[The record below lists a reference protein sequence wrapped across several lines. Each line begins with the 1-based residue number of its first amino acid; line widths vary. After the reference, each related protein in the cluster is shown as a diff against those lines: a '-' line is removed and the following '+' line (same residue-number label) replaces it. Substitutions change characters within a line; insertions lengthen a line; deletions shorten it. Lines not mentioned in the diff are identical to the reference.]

1 MDNIIISLNVVL
13 PLFIIMVLGYLL
25 KKYEVY
31 DIKSLKVFNNV
42 VFKVFLPLHLFNSIY
57 KTDLN
62 EVFDKRFTLFIVSM
76 IIALFF
82 FLVIFIPR
90 IEKDNKK
97 VGVIIQGL
105 FRTNFVIMGL
115 PIATSIFGE
124 SEVGT
129 VAIII
134 AFVIPVFNVLAVIS
148 LELFRNSR
156 INYLNIIK
164 EILKNPLII
173 GAMLGVLVLKTH
185 ITLPHFLRIT
195 INDIA
200 KVATPLAILLLGG
213 SFEFCSVKKYF
224 KLTMGIVVLKLI
236 LFPLIFVTLGAIAGF
251 TGIKLL
257 IIYVIFG
264 APTAVSSF
272 NMAQQ
277 MGGDGELAGQI
288 VVFTTSVSI
297 VTIFLGILVMKNLG
311 LL

>member
-57 KTDLN
+57 KTNLN
-62 EVFDKRFTLFIVSM
+62 EVFDKRFIIFIVGM
-76 IIALFF
+76 IIALFS
-82 FLVIFIPR
+82 LLIILIPK

-97 VGVIIQGL
+97 IGVIIQGL

-124 SEVGT
+124 SEIGT
-129 VAIII
+129 VAIVI
-134 AFVIPVFNVLAVIS
+134 AFVIPVFNILAVIS
-148 LELFRNSR
+148 LELFRSSK

-173 GAMLGVLVLKTH
+173 GAMAGILVLKFQVA
-185 ITLPHFLRIT
+185 LPNFLKIT
-195 INDIA
+195 INDLS

-224 KLTMGIVVLKLI
+224 RLTMGIIVLKLI
-236 LFPLIFVTLGAIAGF
+236 FLPLMFVALGVIAGF

-257 IIYVIFG
+257 IIYIIFG

-277 MGGDGELAGQI
+277 MGGDSDLAGQI
-288 VVFTTSVSI
+288 VVFTTSASI
-297 VTIFLGILVMKNLG
+297 VTIFLGILTMKNLG
-311 LL
+311 LI

>member
-31 DIKSLKVFNNV
+31 DAKSLKVFNNV

-57 KTDLN
+57 KTNLN
-62 EVFDKRFTLFIVSM
+62 EVFDKRFIIFIVGM
-76 IIALFF
+76 IIALFS
-82 FLVIFIPR
+82 LLIILIPR

-97 VGVIIQGL
+97 IGVIIQGL

-124 SEVGT
+124 AGIGT
-129 VAIII
+129 VAIAI
-134 AFVIPVFNVLAVIS
+134 AFVIPIFNILAVIS
-148 LELFRNSR
+148 LELFRSSK
-156 INYLNIIK
+156 INYLKIIK

-173 GAMLGVLVLKTH
+173 GAMLGILVLKFQVV
-185 ITLPHFLRIT
+185 LPHFFKIT
-195 INDIA
+195 INDLS

-224 KLTMGIVVLKLI
+224 KLTMGIVVSKLM
-236 LFPLIFVTLGAIAGF
+236 LLPLIFVTLGVIAGF
-251 TGIKLL
+251 TGVKLL
-257 IIYVIFG
+257 IIYIIFG

-277 MGGDGELAGQI
+277 MDGDSDLAGQI

-297 VTIFLGILVMKNLG
+297 VTIFFGILVMKNLG
-311 LL
+311 LI

>member
-31 DIKSLKVFNNV
+31 DAKSLKVFNNV

-57 KTDLN
+57 KTNLN
-62 EVFDKRFTLFIVSM
+62 EVFDKRFIIFIVGM
-76 IIALFF
+76 IIALFSL
-82 FLVIFIPR
+82 LVILIPR

-97 VGVIIQGL
+97 IGVIIQGL

-115 PIATSIFGE
+115 PIATSVFGE
-124 SEVGT
+124 SQIGT
-129 VAIII
+129 VAIAI
-134 AFVIPVFNVLAVIS
+134 AFVIPMFNVLAVIS
-148 LELFRNSR
+148 LELFRSSKV
-156 INYLNIIK
+156 NYLNILK

-173 GAMLGVLVLKTH
+173 GALLGVLVLKSQ
-185 ITLPHFLRIT
+185 IALPHFFKIA
-195 INDIA
+195 INDLS

-224 KLTMGIVVLKLI
+224 KLTMGIIVLKLM
-236 LFPLIFVTLGAIAGF
+236 LLPLMFVTLGAIAGF

-257 IIYVIFG
+257 IIYIIFG

-277 MGGDGELAGQI
+277 MGGDSDLAGQI
-288 VVFTTSVSI
+288 VVFTTSASI
-297 VTIFLGILVMKNLG
+297 ITIFLGILAMKNLG
-311 LL
+311 LI